1 MDDHITVSPNPAQ
14 APSEKETDSGL
25 EEPVTYE
32 QEEKE
37 TNNESENQGIDVVV
51 TSTSD
56 QEEIIIDPTTIET
69 YSRGVCKHWHVK
81 WATKPT
87 KKSND
92 YKKKKLQ
99 MNTIIIKRRK
109 R

>member
-1 MDDHITVSPNPAQ
+1 MTISPYRPTQ
-14 APSEKETDSGL
+14 LKSDSGLGEPIIYEREEKETD
-25 EEPVTYE
+25 
-32 QEEKE
+32 
-37 TNNESENQGIDVVV
+37 NESENQGIDVVV

-87 KKSND
+87 KKSKD

>member
-1 MDDHITVSPNPAQ
+1 MDDHIAVSPNPAQ

-69 YSRGVCKHWHVK
+69 YSEEGVQTL
-81 WATKPT
+81 A
-87 KKSND
+87 
-92 YKKKKLQ
+92 
-99 MNTIIIKRRK
+99 RK
-109 R
+109 VGDKADKEVQ